1 MSLSSP
7 APNNSPGVDR
17 AIIPAAGFGTRLRPL
32 TQAIPKEML
41 PLGRKP
47 VLEYVLEELRG
58 AGIRKALFVVSPGKE
73 MIRSYFGDGE
83 RWGIRCDYVTQPEM
97 KGLGDAVLQGEAWTE
112 GEDFVVAFGDC
123 LVEGG
128 SPHPLN
134 RVVQTHVLQ
143 KSSATVLTERI
154 AKEKTRKYGIVD
166 PGMLLEHATE
176 PFAMQNIVE
185 KPAPEVAPSTFAVA
199 ARWAL
204 TSNIFRFIRSAA
216 ADKDGEIN
224 LTDPVR
230 DSLAAGATGWAVPLL
245 PGERRRDIGGWETY
259 LTAAVEYAFCD
270 EEVGDAVRAAVL
282 KGDRA

>member
-1 MSLSSP
+1 MSPSSP
-7 APNNSPGVDR
+7 AQTGPTGINR

-73 MIRSYFGDGE
+73 MIRSYFGDGDH
-83 RWGIRCDYVTQPEM
+83 WGIRCDYVIQPEM

-128 SPHPLN
+128 SPHPLS
-134 RVVQTHVLQ
+134 RVVETHVSQ

-154 AKEKTRKYGIVD
+154 APEKTRKYGIVD
-166 PGMLLEHATE
+166 PGALLENPTD
-176 PFAMQNIVE
+176 PFAMQDIVE
-185 KPAPEVAPSTFAVA
+185 KPAPESAPSTFAVA

-204 TSNIFRFIRSAA
+204 SSNIFQFIRNAA
-216 ADKDGEIN
+216 ADKDGEVN

-230 DSLAAGATGWAVPLL
+230 DSLAAGATGWAVPLR

-270 EEVGDAVRAAVL
+270 EEVGNAVRANVL
-282 KGDRA
+282 KGNRA